1 MVLATE
7 NQYIIVFI
15 IKKGFAN
22 LNKRNASLKVNL
34 RLFFKL
40 MRLPSIE
47 EMN

>member
-22 LNKRNASLKVNL
+22 LYTKESSVKSESAVV
-34 RLFFKL
+34 F
-40 MRLPSIE
+40 
-47 EMN
+47 